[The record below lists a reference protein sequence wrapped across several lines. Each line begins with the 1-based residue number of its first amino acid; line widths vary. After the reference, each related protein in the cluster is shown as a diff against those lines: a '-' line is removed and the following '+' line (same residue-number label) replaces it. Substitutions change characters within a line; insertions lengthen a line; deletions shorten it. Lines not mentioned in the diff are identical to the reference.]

1 MSDFTDKAKDMAGD
15 LTGKLKDSDA
25 LNKVEDAV
33 EGQAEKGGTLGSIAD
48 KADDV
53 IDQIQG
59 TKD

>member
-1 MSDFTDKAKDMAGD
+1 MSDFVNKAKDALGD
-15 LTGKLKDSDA
+15 LKGNPLLDKA
-25 LNKVEDAV
+25 EDV
-33 EGQAEKGGTLGSIAD
+33 AEDKADDGGTIGAVAD

>member
-1 MSDFTDKAKDMAGD
+1 MSDFLNKARDALGDMKDNPLLDRAEDIAEDKADD
-15 LTGKLKDSDA
+15 
-25 LNKVEDAV
+25 
-33 EGQAEKGGTLGSIAD
+33 GGTIGTIAD

>member
-1 MSDFTDKAKDMAGD
+1 M
-15 LTGKLKDSDA
+15 
-25 LNKVEDAV
+25 
-33 EGQAEKGGTLGSIAD
+33 QAWYQFDTTRTRKGRDTRYLRGRTIGTIAD

>member
-1 MSDFTDKAKDMAGD
+1 VR
-15 LTGKLKDSDA
+15 L
-25 LNKVEDAV
+25 VPHP
-33 EGQAEKGGTLGSIAD
+33 GGTLGTIAD